1 MAAEIKL
8 PLHMRVGTYPE
19 THIGDLTVPLIDGEL
34 RLATIRHELAEGLRA
49 AADEIEHPTVD
60 DDEEEEPT

>member
-1 MAAEIKL
+1 MSAEVKL
-8 PLHMRVGTYPE
+8 PVRLRVGTYPE

-34 RLATIRHELAEGLRA
+34 RLETFRHELAEGLRA

-60 DDEEEEPT
+60 DDEEPT